1 MAVIEVLTFRTVPD
15 VDETEFLD
23 ADQQVQTEFVYAQPG
38 VLRRTTARGDDG
50 WLVITLWGSP
60 GDADASARAAR
71 DHDTVSRWARY
82 VEPTSITTR
91 RYHTLD

>member
-15 VDETEFLD
+15 VDEAEFLD

-38 VLRRTTARGDDG
+38 VLRRTTARDGDD
-50 WLVITLWGSP
+50 WLVLTMWGSS

-71 DHDTVSRWARY
+71 DDDTVSRWARNL
-82 VEPTSITTR
+82 EPTSVTTR